1 MLGKRKKTSRPRGHR
16 IFFAT
21 DVHGSEA
28 CFRKFLN
35 AREPFEVD
43 DLILGGDIAGKY
55 LVPVTRNGSGAFRL
69 RYGDAEYTGEDSDE
83 LKRILRLIRDHGDYP
98 YVASADEIAELSVDS
113 SLRDAVFRRCVY
125 QVASDWA
132 ELAEARLSGSG
143 TRCFVAPGNDDF
155 LEIDDALRGGSN
167 VIFAEN
173 ECLQL
178 TETHEMI
185 TTGYSNRTPWETERE
200 LDEPVLGE
208 RIERMFAKVRNP
220 AALVAVLHAPPY
232 NSSIDQAPELDE
244 DLRPSVKIG
253 GGVLMAPVGSTAVRA
268 FIEQRQPLLSLH
280 GHVHEGLGSE
290 KIGRTLCLNPGSEY
304 ASGVLSGAIAE
315 LDDEHVRSFQFISG

>member
-1 MLGKRKKTSRPRGHR
+1 MLRKGRKASRRRGHR

-35 AREPFEVD
+35 AREPFEID

-55 LVPVTRNGSGAFRL
+55 LVPVTRSASGAFSL
-69 RYGDAEYTGEDSDE
+69 RYGDREYTGDDEDE
-83 LKRILRLIRDHGDYP
+83 LKTILRLVRDHGDYP
-98 YVASADEIAELSVDS
+98 YVAGADEIAELSVDS
-113 SLRDAVFRRCVY
+113 VRDTAFRRCVY
-125 QVASDWA
+125 EVASEWA
-132 ELAEARLSGSG
+132 ELAEARLAGTG

-155 LEIDDALRGGSN
+155 LEIDPALRGGSN

-178 TETHEMI
+178 TEAHEMI
-185 TTGYSNRTPWETERE
+185 TTGYSNRTPWQTERE
-200 LDEPVLGE
+200 LDEPALHG
-208 RIERMFAKVRNP
+208 RIEQMFAKVRNP
-220 AALVAVLHAPPY
+220 AGLVAVLHAPPY
-232 NSSIDQAPELDE
+232 NSSIDQAPELDA
-244 DLRPSVKIG
+244 DLRPTVKIG
-253 GGVLMAPVGSTAVRA
+253 GGVLMASVGSTAVRT

-304 ASGVLSGAIAE
+304 STGVLSGVIAE
-315 LDDEHVRSFQFISG
+315 LEEEQVRSFQFISG

>member
-1 MLGKRKKTSRPRGHR
+1 MIGKRKKAPRRRGHR

-35 AREPFEVD
+35 AREPFEID

-55 LVPVTRNGSGAFRL
+55 LVPVTRSVSGAFSL
-69 RYGDAEYTGEDSDE
+69 RYGDTEYTGSDQDE
-83 LKRILRLIRDHGDYP
+83 LKSVLRLIRDRGDYP

-113 SLRDAVFRRCVY
+113 VRDAVFRRCVY
-125 QVASDWA
+125 GVASEWA
-132 ELAEARLSGSG
+132 ELAEARLSGTG

-155 LEIDDALRGGSN
+155 LEIDDALRGGSS

-173 ECLQL
+173 ECLEL
-178 TETHEMI
+178 TEANEMI
-185 TTGYSNRTPWETERE
+185 TTGYSNRTPWQTERE
-200 LDEPVLGE
+200 LDEPDLAK
-208 RIERMFAKVRNP
+208 RIEQMFANVRNP
-220 AALVAVLHAPPY
+220 TGLVAVLHAPPY

-244 DLRPSVKIG
+244 ELRPSVKIG

-268 FIEQRQPLLSLH
+268 FIEQRQPLITLH

-290 KIGRTLCLNPGSEY
+290 KIGRTVCLNPGSEY
-304 ASGVLSGAIAE
+304 SSGVLSGAIAE
-315 LDDEHVRSFQFISG
+315 LDGEQVRSFQFISG

>member
-1 MLGKRKKTSRPRGHR
+1 MLGKRKKTPRRRGHR

-35 AREPFEVD
+35 AREPFEIN

-55 LVPVTRNGSGAFRL
+55 LVPVTRGTSGSFSL
-69 RYGDAEYTGEDSDE
+69 RYGDTAYTGEDKGE

-98 YVASADEIAELSVDS
+98 YVASADDIAELSVDS
-113 SLRDAVFRRCVY
+113 VRDAVFRRCVY
-125 QVASDWA
+125 QVASEWA
-132 ELAEARLSGSG
+132 ELAEGRLRGSG

-155 LEIDDALRGGSN
+155 LEIDGALRGGSN

-173 ECLQL
+173 ECLEL
-178 TETHEMI
+178 TEAHEMI
-185 TTGYSNRTPWETERE
+185 TTGYSNRTPWKTERE
-200 LDEPVLGE
+200 LDEPALGA

-220 AALVAVLHAPPY
+220 TGLVAVLHAPPY

-244 DLRPSVKIG
+244 ELRPTVKIG

-268 FIEQRQPLLSLH
+268 FIEQRQPLIGLH

-304 ASGVLSGAIAE
+304 SSGVLSGAIAE
-315 LDDEHVRSFQFISG
+315 LEDEHVRSFQFISG